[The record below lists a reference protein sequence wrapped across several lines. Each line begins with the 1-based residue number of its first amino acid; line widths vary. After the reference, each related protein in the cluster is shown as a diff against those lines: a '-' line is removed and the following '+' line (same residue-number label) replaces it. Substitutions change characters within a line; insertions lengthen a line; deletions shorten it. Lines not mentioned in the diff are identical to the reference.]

1 MSNLAHRPEPDPGSA
16 GDASAELLERVATRL
31 RAMGNPLR
39 LRILHTLEGREL
51 TVSEILA
58 EVGGRQANLSK
69 HLSVLRGAGL
79 LNSRRDGVSVL
90 YRIRDEAVFDI
101 CSRVCD
107 SLLQEASADVARI
120 ARARELMQGKRR

>member
-1 MSNLAHRPEPDPGSA
+1 MGSA

>member
-1 MSNLAHRPEPDPGSA
+1 MSNLAHRLEPDLGSA

>member
-1 MSNLAHRPEPDPGSA
+1 MSNLAHRLEPDE
-16 GDASAELLERVATRL
+16 DASAELLARVAGRL
-31 RAMGNPLR
+31 KAMANPVR

-51 TVSEILA
+51 TVNEILA

-79 LNSRRDGVSVL
+79 LSSRRDGVSVL
-90 YRIRDEAVFDI
+90 YRVRDQAVFEI

-107 SLLQEASADVARI
+107 SLLHEASADVARI
-120 ARARELMQGKRR
+120 ERARDLIQGRRG